1 MILASKSPRRLEI
14 LEEAGIKVIIDYEE
28 IEEVSDKVQIPDKI
42 MDIARKKAFAIVEKH
57 KESFVL
63 SADTVV
69 VLNGQILG
77 KPKDKKEAIKT
88 LKNLSGKNHK
98 VITAYS
104 LINLERGIEICD
116 YAETEV
122 RFKELSE
129 EVINWYVETG
139 EPMDKAGSYGI
150 QGKGAILVES
160 IKGDF
165 YTVMGLPISKILN
178 TLIEIGIKVENLE
191 KI

>member
-1 MILASKSPRRLEI
+1 
-14 LEEAGIKVIIDYEE
+14 
-28 IEEVSDKVQIPDKI
+28 
-42 MDIARKKAFAIVEKH
+42 FAIVKRF

-63 SADTVV
+63 AADTVV
-69 VLNGQILG
+69 VLDGEILG
-77 KPKDKKEAIKT
+77 KPRDKKEAIET

-122 RFKELSE
+122 KFKELSE
-129 EVINWYVETG
+129 EVINWYVGTG

-150 QGKGAILVES
+150 QGKGAILVEA